1 MLCKQ
6 SAREYVFSCVNLYTR
21 IENVFVSTDH
31 VFDVFKAIFS
41 SVYRRAILFQF
52 YGLETCSADA
62 VCFFYSP
69 GKLRGCFTVELYSYQ
84 QLGLTDFG
92 KIYS

>member
-1 MLCKQ
+1 MKPKCFCKQ

-62 VCFFYSP
+62 VCFFFIHLVNCEVVSLWNYILNSNW
-69 GKLRGCFTVELYSYQ
+69 G
-84 QLGLTDFG
+84 
-92 KIYS
+92 